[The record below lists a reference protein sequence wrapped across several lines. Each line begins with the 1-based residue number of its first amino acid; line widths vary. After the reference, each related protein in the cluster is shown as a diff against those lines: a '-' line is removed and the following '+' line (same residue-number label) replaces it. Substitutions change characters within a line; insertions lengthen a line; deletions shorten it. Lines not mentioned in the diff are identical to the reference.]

1 MRVEVSL
8 LPPAAEQLIEP
19 VDLAI
24 VIDVLRAT
32 SVMATALH
40 HGAREIITC
49 RTVDEAKSLADA
61 TAAENSR
68 PLLCGERECRP
79 IDGFDLGNSPS
90 EYPKSVVAGRSL
102 VLTTTNGTAAF
113 AAAAS
118 AKRLLAVS
126 FVNLSA
132 TVATIAAANSVH
144 LICAGT
150 NHRITGEDVLCAG
163 ALLDRLLAKRDP
175 CRPAVELVGDETMI
189 ALDHWLGEGWRDN
202 GWRVGDCRASGSLAR
217 RLAASQ
223 GGRNLTAVGYGDDI
237 DTCALTDS
245 KPAVVARVAT
255 DPPTFRRSDNAAG

>member
-8 LPPAAEQLIEP
+8 LPPAADQLIKP

-40 HGAREIITC
+40 HGSQEIVTC
-49 RTVDEAKSLADA
+49 RTVDEAKSLADTWA
-61 TAAENSR
+61 VENTR
-68 PLLCGERECRP
+68 PLLGGERECRP

-90 EYPKSVVAGRSL
+90 EYPEAVVAGRPL
-102 VLTTTNGTAAF
+102 VLTTTNGTAAI

-118 AKRLLAVS
+118 TKHLLAAS

-132 TVATIAAANSVH
+132 TAAALGAADSVH
-144 LICAGT
+144 IICAGT
-150 NHRITGEDVLCAG
+150 NNRITGEDVLCAG

-175 CRPAVELVGDETMI
+175 CRPAVDLIGDETMI

-202 GWRVGDCRASGSLAR
+202 GYRVGDCRASGSLAR
-217 RLAASQ
+217 RLAESQ
-223 GGRNLTAVGYGDDI
+223 GGRNLIAVGYGDDI
-237 DTCALTDS
+237 ATCARTDS

-255 DPPTFRRSDNAAG
+255 DPPTFRRATGK